1 MSLYDV
7 LFSIRWGARLTC
19 TEHDKLAHENPE
31 YLKGWL
37 DYQDAIE
44 KQQDK
49 LLSSFER
56 DGISYHDKVFAK
68 VTV

>member
-49 LLSSFER
+49 L
-56 DGISYHDKVFAK
+56 Y
-68 VTV
+68 